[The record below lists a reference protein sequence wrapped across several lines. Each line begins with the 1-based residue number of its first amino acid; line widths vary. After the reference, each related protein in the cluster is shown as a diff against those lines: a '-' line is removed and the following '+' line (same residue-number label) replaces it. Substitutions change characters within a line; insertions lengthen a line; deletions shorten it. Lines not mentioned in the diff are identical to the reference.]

1 MHFGLRLVFDALL
14 DYAHTLLHRRRAV
27 EAGSKLLY
35 FLAELCV
42 LSFEAFKP
50 RQYLR
55 EGRITSPRDSRADE
69 QRSRDPAIKSH

>member
-1 MHFGLRLVFDALL
+1 MRLIFDALL
-14 DYAHTLLHRRRAV
+14 DNANTLLHGRRTV

-35 FLAELCV
+35 FLAKPGV

-55 EGRITSPRDSRADE
+55 EGRIGSPRDSRADE